1 MSPLEVSNREV
12 LVGLSF
18 AFVLMGVY
26 GYVTFRL
33 DRYVRRK
40 SYQSSFRGISMM
52 FAYFVMV
59 DLRFY
64 SDVLSP
70 ESCWRCSPATNLEY
84 FQPELLCEHVCR
96 FVLRFSAGATLGMV
110 VTQPTSYCL
119 RQPGLP
125 FHCD

>member
-26 GYVTFRL
+26 GYVIFRL

-40 SYQSSFRGISMM
+40 GYQSPFRGISMM

-59 DLRFY
+59 GLG
-64 SDVLSP
+64 VLF
-70 ESCWRCSPATNLEY
+70 RCVIS
-84 FQPELLCEHVCR
+84 
-96 FVLRFSAGATLGMV
+96 
-110 VTQPTSYCL
+110 
-119 RQPGLP
+119 
-125 FHCD
+125 